1 MNVGKA
7 MRMKRVIDEAGVS
20 VICALDHGMT
30 SPTFLE
36 PLADITTRARETVA
50 GGANVI
56 MMSKG
61 MIRLAHGAFTP
72 TTSLAMLLSASADPG
87 GDRPEIVQIAE
98 VEEAL
103 RLGADAVVLFTALGG
118 DTEPGMIDTLSD
130 VGRECELLGMP
141 FIAEAEFP
149 TTYATVEELKQ
160 QYGFEYLRRN
170 VRLCAELGADIVKT
184 NWPGDQDSFGR
195 CVEAANGIPV
205 VLAGGSR
212 LEDAELL
219 TRMEEAMAAGAIGCS
234 VGRNI
239 FMHADPG
246 GDHTGAGARDP
257 GALERGQGARL
268 AAGRDGVMRA
278 AFMTAVNAVEVR
290 QDAAEPVVDPA
301 GAVMRVEACGI
312 CGTDARTFFN
322 GDPKAT
328 PPWQLGHEPVGVLD
342 EVGPDAALPPGS
354 SRATA
359 SSWVRSSRAGRADG
373 VWRGSR
379 TSASITC
386 STATT
391 PSLART
397 PSARACRRSR
407 SRT

>member
-7 MRMKRVIDEAGVS
+7 MRMKRVVDEAGVS

-30 SPTFLE
+30 SPVFLE
-36 PLADITTRARETVA
+36 PLADITTRAGETVA

-61 MIRLAHGAFTP
+61 MIRLAHGAFSP

-184 NWPGDQDSFGR
+184 NWPGDPDAFAK

-219 TRMEEAMAAGAIGCS
+219 TRMEQAMQAGAIGCS

-239 FMHADPG
+239 FMHASPEAI
-246 GDHTGAGARDP
+246 T
-257 GALERGQGARL
+257 
-268 AAGRDGVMRA
+268 RA
-278 AFMTAVNAVEVR
+278 
-290 QDAAEPVVDPA
+290 
-301 GAVMRVEACGI
+301 
-312 CGTDARTFFN
+312 
-322 GDPKAT
+322 
-328 PPWQLGHEPVGVLD
+328 
-342 EVGPDAALPPGS
+342 
-354 SRATA
+354 
-359 SSWVRSSRAGRADG
+359 
-373 VWRGSR
+373 
-379 TSASITC
+379 
-386 STATT
+386 
-391 PSLART
+391 LARVIRERW
-397 PSARACRRSR
+397 SADKAL
-407 SRT
+407 TALQEETA